1 MNGNKFLIDT
11 NVVIN
16 HLAGNTNIERLLD
29 NATVYISAV
38 TFSELLSKKDLTS
51 NEEAVVR
58 SYIQATHVI
67 HTNDL
72 ICEMAGQIRRNKKI
86 KMPDAIIAATC
97 FFLDIPLV
105 TFDDDLDNI
114 PDLKIIKLSL

>member
-1 MNGNKFLIDT
+1 
-11 NVVIN
+11 
-16 HLAGNTNIERLLD
+16 
-29 NATVYISAV
+29 
-38 TFSELLSKKDLTS
+38 
-51 NEEAVVR
+51 
-58 SYIQATHVI
+58 
-67 HTNDL
+67 
-72 ICEMAGQIRRNKKI
+72 MAGQIRRNKKI